1 MSYPG
6 PGQSAALPRQT
17 EAAVGGENRLRLFVV
32 AYLVGIAAAE
42 ICVVFVNVWIG
53 VLAEGLLALAS
64 INHYLFAERRSQGA
78 EGVESAS
85 APLAVLLVI
94 PLVPLVRILSLTM
107 TFEDVSDLT
116 QYSVV
121 GIPLLL
127 GAILT
132 GRVVR
137 SRHLVWHPVDWSSQG
152 LIALGGV
159 PLGFA
164 AFLVARPPALH
175 FGWRQIL
182 FGTLSLSISAALTEE
197 FIFRGLLQEALSRLF
212 GGFALLLST
221 SAFAITYLAVR
232 PVDYLVLVI
241 IVGLLFA
248 WAVEHTGSLVGV
260 VIAHGLLNVG
270 LVLVWPWVVG

>member
-1 MSYPG
+1 
-6 PGQSAALPRQT
+6 LPRQAG
-17 EAAVGGENRLRLFVV
+17 AALDGGNRLRLFVV
-32 AYLVGIAAAE
+32 AYLIGIAVAE
-42 ICVVFVNVWIG
+42 ICVVFINVSIG

-64 INHYLFAERRSQGA
+64 INHYLFAGRRSQGV
-78 EGVESAS
+78 EGAESAS
-85 APLAVLLVI
+85 GPLAVLLVI

-107 TFEDVSDLT
+107 TFEDVSELT

-137 SRHLVWHPVDWSSQG
+137 SRHLAWRPVDWPSQG
-152 LIALGGV
+152 LIALSGV

-175 FGWRQIL
+175 AGWRQIL

-197 FIFRGLLQEALSRLF
+197 FIFRGLLQETLSRLF
-212 GGFALLLST
+212 GGFALLPAT
-221 SAFAITYLAVR
+221 GAFAITYLAVR
-232 PVDYLVLVI
+232 PVDYLVLII

-248 WAVEHTGSLVGV
+248 WAVERTGSLVGV
-260 VIAHGLLNVG
+260 VLAHGLLNVG

>member
-1 MSYPG
+1 VPRRAE
-6 PGQSAALPRQT
+6 AALD
-17 EAAVGGENRLRLFVV
+17 GGNRLRLFVV
-32 AYLVGIAAAE
+32 AYLAAIAAAE

-64 INHYLFAERRSQGA
+64 INHYHFAERRSQGVQDV
-78 EGVESAS
+78 GSAS
-85 APLAVLLVI
+85 ARLGVLLVI

-107 TFEDVSDLT
+107 TLEDVSDLT

-132 GRVVR
+132 GRVVC
-137 SRHLVWHPVDWSSQG
+137 SRHHAWRPVDWPSQG
-152 LIALGGV
+152 LIALSGV

-175 FGWRQIL
+175 AGWRQIV
-182 FGTLSLSISAALTEE
+182 FGTLTLSISAALTEE
-197 FIFRGLLQEALSRLF
+197 FIFRGLLQETLSRLF

-221 SAFAITYLAVR
+221 GAFAITYLAVR
-232 PVDYLVLVI
+232 PVDYLVLII

-248 WAVEHTGSLVGV
+248 WAVERTGSLVGV
-260 VIAHGLLNVG
+260 VLAHGLLNIG
-270 LVLVWPWVVG
+270 LLLVWPWVVG